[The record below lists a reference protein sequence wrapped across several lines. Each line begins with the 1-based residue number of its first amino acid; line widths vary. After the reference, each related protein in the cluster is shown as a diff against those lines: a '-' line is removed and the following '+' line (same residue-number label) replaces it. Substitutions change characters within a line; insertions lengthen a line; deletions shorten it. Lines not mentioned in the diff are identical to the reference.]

1 VSRSDSSPALSALAD
16 VVAAPPDDPD
26 RERDR
31 TAAKDE
37 ITASID
43 RLQSSLDAD
52 CELELL
58 EARQRI
64 FHLEREIARNDVVI
78 SSTNREMVAARKKM
92 RVLEERL
99 VVIEKLT
106 VRDLE
111 GSSANGLR
119 KELDVVREERDEARR
134 LVGDIGRLIGR
145 GQDL

>member
-16 VVAAPPDDPD
+16 VLAPAPDDRD

-31 TAAKDE
+31 AAAEDQ

-43 RLQSSLDAD
+43 RLQSSINAD

-78 SSTNREMVAARKKM
+78 SSTNQEMVAARKKM
-92 RVLEERL
+92 RVLEGRL

-111 GSSANGLR
+111 GSTNGLR
-119 KELDVVREERDEARR
+119 KELDVVREERDEARK
-134 LVGDIGRLIGR
+134 LVGDISRLIGR
-145 GQDL
+145 GQDP